1 MMDLHGLTMYVSA
14 TADIGVV
21 GADTLLHF
29 TQKHDRVLARYSGG
43 SIARGYLVGE
53 MSENSL
59 SFRYTQV
66 EASGEIH
73 GGSSICD
80 LVTLPD
86 GRTRIVEH
94 FTWRTRE
101 GSGDN
106 VFDELRGSENSP

>member
-1 MMDLHGLTMYVSA
+1 MNLHGLALYVSS

-21 GADTLLHF
+21 GAGTLLHF
-29 TQKHDRVLARYSGG
+29 IQKGERVMARYGGG
-43 SIARGYLVGE
+43 SIKRGYLVGE
-53 MSENSL
+53 MADGGL
-59 SFRYTQV
+59 SFRYTQL

-106 VFDELRGSENSP
+106 IFDQLKAN

>member
-1 MMDLHGLTMYVSA
+1 MNLDGLTMSVSS

-21 GADTLLHF
+21 GAGTLLHF
-29 TQKHDRVLARYSGG
+29 TQKGDRVLARYSGG

-53 MSENSL
+53 MSGAAL
-59 SFRYTQV
+59 SFRYTQL
-66 EASGEIH
+66 EGSGDIH
-73 GGSSICD
+73 GGSSTCD
-80 LVTLPD
+80 LLTLPD

-106 VFDELRGSENSP
+106 IFDQVRDS

>member
-1 MMDLHGLTMYVSA
+1 MSLDGLTLYVR
-14 TADIGVV
+14 TTGDVGVV

-29 TQKHDRVLARYSGG
+29 TQKGGRVMARYGGG
-43 SIARGYLVGE
+43 SIKRGYLVGE
-53 MSENSL
+53 ISHGSL
-59 SFRYTQV
+59 SCHYTQL

-73 GGSSICD
+73 GGISLCD
-80 LVTLPD
+80 LIALPD

-106 VFDELRGSENSP
+106 IFDQVAE

>member
-1 MMDLHGLTMYVSA
+1 MNLDGLTMCVSS

-21 GADTLLHF
+21 GAGTLLHF
-29 TQKHDRVLARYSGG
+29 TQKGHRVLARYGGG
-43 SIARGYLVGE
+43 SIKRGYLVGE
-53 MSENSL
+53 MADGSL
-59 SFRYTQV
+59 SFRYTQI

-73 GGSSICD
+73 GGSSTCD
-80 LVTLPD
+80 VLTLPD

-106 VFDELRGSENSP
+106 VFDQVQ

>member
-1 MMDLHGLTMYVSA
+1 MNLDGLTMYVSA

-21 GADTLLHF
+21 GADTLLRF
-29 TQKHDRVLARYSGG
+29 TQKGDRVLARYNGGSIKRGCLVGEISGG
-43 SIARGYLVGE
+43 SLG
-53 MSENSL
+53 
-59 SFRYTQV
+59 FRYTQI

-73 GGSSICD
+73 GGRSICD

-106 VFDELRGSENSP
+106 VFDEVKSS

>member
-1 MMDLHGLTMYVSA
+1 MNLDGLTLYVSS

-29 TQKHDRVLARYSGG
+29 TQKGERVLARYSGG
-43 SIARGYLVGE
+43 SIKRGCLVGE
-53 MSENSL
+53 MSYGSL
-59 SFRYTQV
+59 RFRYTQL
-66 EASGEIH
+66 ESSGEIH
-73 GGSSICD
+73 GGSSVCD
-80 LVTLPD
+80 LITLPD

-106 VFDELRGSENSP
+106 VFDQVAIS